1 MCGRFNMT
9 TDPLTRLFMALV
21 GQAFPGPDRLNVAPT
36 ESVPV
41 VAAEAGER
49 FLAEMRWWLVP
60 SWSKAP
66 STRYA
71 MFNARAENLTHSN
84 AFRGPFARRRCIVP
98 VSGFFEWIT
107 DPDGRKTPHYVVPD
121 GGDGLLLAGL
131 WDRWSGDDTQLES
144 FTLVTTAAHRSL
156 RWLHDRQPVLLTD
169 GEADRWLD
177 PDAPEDQL
185 LALCASRIAVPIAA
199 APMSPRIN
207 NARFK
212 GPECLVPEGPPRHMD
227 AAPGAAPDVGD

>member
-21 GQAFPGPDRLNVAPT
+21 GQPMPGGDRLNVAPT
-36 ESVPV
+36 ETVPV
-41 VAAEAGER
+41 VAAQAGER

-60 SWSKAP
+60 GWSKEP

-71 MFNARAENLTHSN
+71 MFNARSEKIASSN

-98 VSGFFEWIT
+98 VSGFFEWLKA
-107 DPDGRKTPHYVVPD
+107 DDGRKLPQYVVPD
-121 GGDGLLLAGL
+121 GADGLRLAGL
-131 WDRWSGDDTQLES
+131 WDRWEQGEETLDS
-144 FTLVTTAAHRSL
+144 FTIVTTAAHRSL

-177 PDAPEDQL
+177 PDAPQDAL
-185 LALCASRIAVPIAA
+185 LALCASRIAMPLAVV
-199 APMSPRIN
+199 PMSPQIN
-207 NARFK
+207 NARYK
-212 GPECLVPEGPPRHMD
+212 GPACLEPAGPARHLD
-227 AAPGAAPDVGD
+227 VAPADGD